1 MIHIADT
8 KVERGYG
15 NFFIR
20 QIIKFEEVR
29 CCYLAYFL
37 HFVFN
42 FNNYFTLIFVLLAW
56 SNIDC

>member
-20 QIIKFEEVR
+20 QIIKFEEVS
-29 CCYLAYFL
+29 L
-37 HFVFN
+37 FV
-42 FNNYFTLIFVLLAW
+42 IVKFVQL
-56 SNIDC
+56 